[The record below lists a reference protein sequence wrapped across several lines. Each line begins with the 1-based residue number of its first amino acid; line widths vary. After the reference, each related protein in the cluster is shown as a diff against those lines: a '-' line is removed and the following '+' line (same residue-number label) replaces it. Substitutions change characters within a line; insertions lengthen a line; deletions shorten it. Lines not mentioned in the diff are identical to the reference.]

1 MGSLRTPNLQY
12 LDMSPSFPV
21 TTHSG
26 GLRHA
31 ALFYAGLD
39 KFAELTASFVRQG
52 LDAGEAVIVLTKGD
66 KVGALREEL
75 GSDAAEVLFGDMD
88 EIGRNPARIL
98 PVWQDFITSH
108 DGSHRG
114 LRGVGE
120 PIWAGRTPEEIVEA
134 QRHESLINFALAGAP
149 LLIACPYDTG
159 VLEPDVIEE
168 ARRTHPFLLEEGD
181 LEYRDSSAYR
191 AGEDMGAPFDD
202 PLPEPRSR
210 PEEMPVAPDRISS
223 LRIFVSRRSAAFGLD
238 PGRTDDLVLAMNEIV
253 TNTLRHG
260 GGRGVL
266 RLWHEGNSLVCE
278 VRDRG
283 QIDEPMVGRTRPS
296 PTQETG
302 FGLWLVNQLCDLVQV
317 RSFASGTVVR
327 VHMGRTIPQ
336 SVA

>member
-1 MGSLRTPNLQY
+1 MNASL
-12 LDMSPSFPV
+12 SAS
-21 TTHSG
+21 THSG

-31 ALFYAGLD
+31 ALFYAGLNE
-39 KFAELTASFVRQG
+39 FAKLTASFVRQG
-52 LDAGEAVIVLTKGD
+52 LDAGEGVIVLATGD
-66 KVGALREEL
+66 KVGALKEEL
-75 GSDAAEVLFGDMD
+75 GNSAQEVVFGDMQ
-88 EIGRNPARIL
+88 EIGRNPARII

-108 DGSHRG
+108 GGKARG

-120 PIWAGRTPEEIVEA
+120 PIWAGRTAEEIVEV
-134 QRHESLINFALAGAP
+134 QRHESLINFALADAR

-159 VLEPDVIEE
+159 VLEPDVIDE
-168 ARRTHPFLLEEGD
+168 ARRTHPLILEEGD
-181 LEYRDSSAYR
+181 LEYRHSSAYR
-191 AGEDMGAPFDD
+191 TGQDMAAAFDD

-210 PEEMPVAPDRISS
+210 PEEVPVSPDRIGD

-238 PGRTDDLVLAMNEIV
+238 PARTDDLVLAVNEIV

-266 RLWHEGNSLVCE
+266 RVWHEGDSMVCE

-283 QIDEPMVGRTRPS
+283 QIDEPMVGRTRPG
-296 PTQETG
+296 PTQESG
-302 FGLWLVNQLCDLVQV
+302 FGLWLVNQICDLVQV

-327 VHMGRTIPQ
+327 VHMARTIPQ

>member
-1 MGSLRTPNLQY
+1 VGSLLISNLQY
-12 LDMSPSFPV
+12 LDMSASLPV
-21 TTHSG
+21 STGSG

-31 ALFYAGLD
+31 ALFYAGRD
-39 KFAELTASFVRQG
+39 KFAELTAAFVRQG
-52 LDAGEAVIVLTKGD
+52 LDVGDAVMVLAKGD
-66 KVGALREEL
+66 RVGALQEEL
-75 GSDAAEVLFGDMD
+75 GSNAAEVLFGDME

-98 PVWQDFITSH
+98 PVWQDFIASRH
-108 DGSHRG
+108 GSNRG

-120 PIWAGRTPEEIVEA
+120 AIWAGRTPEEIVEA
-134 QRHESLINFALAGAP
+134 QRHESLINFALADAP
-149 LLIACPYDTG
+149 LLIACPYDTS

-168 ARRTHPFLLEEGD
+168 ARRTHPFSLEEGD
-181 LEYRDSSAYR
+181 LEYRDSSAYGS
-191 AGEDMGAPFDD
+191 GEDMAALFDD

-210 PEEMPVAPDRISS
+210 PEEMPVSPDRIGD

-238 PGRTDDLVLAMNEIV
+238 PARTDDLVLAVNEIV

-266 RLWHEGNSLVCE
+266 RLWHEGDSLVCE

-296 PTQETG
+296 PTQESG

-317 RSFASGTVVR
+317 RSFASGVVVR

>member
-1 MGSLRTPNLQY
+1 MSASL
-12 LDMSPSFPV
+12 PV
-21 TTHSG
+21 NTHSG

-31 ALFYAGLD
+31 ALFYSGPD

-52 LDAGEAVIVLTKGD
+52 LDAGEAVMVLAKGE
-66 KVGALREEL
+66 KAGALKEEL
-75 GSDAAEVLFGDMD
+75 GSKAAEVLFGDME

-108 DGSHRG
+108 DGSNRG

-134 QRHESLINFALAGAP
+134 QRHESLINFALADAP
-149 LLIACPYDTG
+149 LLIACPYDIG
-159 VLEPDVIEE
+159 ALEPDMIEE
-168 ARRTHPFLLEEGD
+168 ARRTHPLLLEEGD
-181 LEYRDSSAYR
+181 LEYRDSPAYR
-191 AGEDMGAPFDD
+191 HTEDTGAPFDD

-210 PEEMPVAPDRISS
+210 PEEMPVSPDRIGE

-238 PGRTDDLVLAMNEIV
+238 PARTEDLVLAVNEIV

-266 RLWHEGNSLVCE
+266 RLWHEGHSLVCE

-283 QIDEPMVGRTRPS
+283 QIDEPMVGRMRPS
-296 PTQETG
+296 PNQESG
-302 FGLWLVNQLCDLVQV
+302 FGLWLVNHLCDLVQV

-327 VHMGRTIPQ
+327 VHMGRTMPQ

>member
-1 MGSLRTPNLQY
+1 MSASL
-12 LDMSPSFPV
+12 PV
-21 TTHSG
+21 NNHSG

-52 LDAGEAVIVLTKGD
+52 LDAGEAVIVLAKGD
-66 KVGALREEL
+66 KVGALKEEL
-75 GSDAAEVLFGDMD
+75 GSNAVEVLFGDME

-98 PVWQDFITSH
+98 PVWQDFITSRSE
-108 DGSHRG
+108 GSRG

-120 PIWAGRTPEEIVEA
+120 PIWAGRTRQEIVEA
-134 QRHESLINFALAGAP
+134 QRHESLINFALADAP

-168 ARRTHPFLLEEGD
+168 ARRTHPLLLEEGD

-191 AGEDMGAPFDD
+191 TDEDMAAPFDD

-210 PEEMPVAPDRISS
+210 PEEMPVSPDRLGD

-238 PGRTDDLVLAMNEIV
+238 PARTDDLVLAVNEIV

-266 RLWHEGNSLVCE
+266 RLWHEGSSLVCE

-283 QIDEPMVGRTRPS
+283 QIDEPMVGRRRPS
-296 PTQETG
+296 PTQKGG
-302 FGLWLVNQLCDLVQV
+302 FGLWLVNQICDLVQV

-327 VHMGRTIPQ
+327 VHMGRKIPQ

>member
-1 MGSLRTPNLQY
+1 MGSSRIPNLQY
-12 LDMSPSFPV
+12 LDMSASSPV
-21 TTHSG
+21 TTHPD

-31 ALFYAGLD
+31 ALFYTGLD
-39 KFAELTASFVRQG
+39 QFAELTASFVRQG
-52 LDAGEAVIVLTKGD
+52 LDAGEAVMVLAKGD
-66 KVGALREEL
+66 KVGVLKEEL
-75 GSDAAEVLFGDMD
+75 GSRAVEVLFGDME

-108 DGSHRG
+108 DGSNRG

-134 QRHESLINFALAGAP
+134 QRHESLTNFALADAP
-149 LLIACPYDTG
+149 LLMACPFDTG
-159 VLEPDVIEE
+159 GLEPDVIEE
-168 ARRTHPFLLEEGD
+168 ARRTHPFLLEQGD
-181 LEYRDSSAYR
+181 TEYRDSSEYR
-191 AGEDMGAPFDD
+191 TGEDMAAFFDD

-210 PEEMPVAPDRISS
+210 PEEMPVSPDRIGD

-238 PGRTDDLVLAMNEIV
+238 PARTDDLVLAMNEIV

-266 RLWHEGNSLVCE
+266 RLWREGNSLVCE

-296 PTQETG
+296 PTQEGG
-302 FGLWLVNQLCDLVQV
+302 FGLWVVNQVCDLVQV

-327 VHMGRTIPQ
+327 LHMGQTIPQ